1 MILPLLII
9 FLVLVCAYLE
19 YQKKINLHNKL
30 FVAVICVLTFTI
42 CFSFIKKY
50 DKTYESFEDKS
61 SNNSESFED
70 KSSNNSE
77 SFEDKSSNNSES
89 FEDKSSNNSES
100 FEDHNPKLNVPKP
113 EEVTVISK
121 DYGEDFVGTKEDLSS
136 NTNVSL
142 EELTNSELMRKLKKL
157 ENKKK
162 EPFQM
167 IPRLKKNIKPCDN
180 FVYAKQNKEPFKS
193 TKNKTFPFVK
203 DDPKCFKPIIYDDYG
218 PNKSVLEKF
227 YNEPK
232 KPGYSQISEKHWR
245 FPHKIPPPCLPDR
258 VKLPRYVYVS
268 GYGSNV
274 LELNADGDIADK
286 EEFVSQTNIGSIM
299 PKFNFEERTD

>member
-61 SNNSESFED
+61 FEDKSFEDKSFED
-70 KSSNNSE
+70 KSSNNIKIPIPE
-77 SFEDKSSNNSES
+77 
-89 FEDKSSNNSES
+89 
-100 FEDHNPKLNVPKP
+100 P
-113 EEVTVISK
+113 EEINMKSQ
-121 DYGEDFVGTKEDLSS
+121 DYGEDFVGTKEDFSS
-136 NTNVSL
+136 NNKLSL
-142 EELTNSELMRKLKKL
+142 EDLTNSELMRKLQNL

-162 EPFQM
+162 ERFQM
-167 IPRLKKNIKPCDN
+167 IPRLKKNIKPYNN
-180 FVYAKQNKEPFKS
+180 FIHSKQKKEPFKS
-193 TKNKTFPFVK
+193 TKKKSFFVK

-218 PNKSVLEKF
+218 PTESVLEKF

-258 VKLPRYVYVS
+258 VKLPSSVYIS

-286 EEFVSQTNIGSIM
+286 EEFVSQTNVGSIM
-299 PKFNFEERTD
+299 PKFNYEERTD

>member
-89 FEDKSSNNSES
+89 FEDHEPKLTVP
-100 FEDHNPKLNVPKP
+100 NPKK
-113 EEVTVISK
+113 VTVISK
-121 DYGEDFVGTKEDLSS
+121 DYGEDFVGTKEEFGSKNND
-136 NTNVSL
+136 SL
-142 EELTNSELMRKLKKL
+142 KKLTNSDLMRKLQNL

-167 IPRLKKNIKPCDN
+167 IPRLKKNIKPYDN
-180 FVYAKQNKEPFKS
+180 FEHSKKNKEPFNT
-193 TKNKTFPFVK
+193 TKKKTFFVK

-218 PNKSVLEKF
+218 PNETILEKF

-258 VKLPRYVYVS
+258 VKLPSSVYLS

-274 LELNADGDIADK
+274 LELNADGDVAVDEK
-286 EEFVSQTNIGSIM
+286 EVSQTNVGSIM
-299 PKFNFEERTD
+299 PKFNYEERTD

>member
-30 FVAVICVLTFTI
+30 FVVVICVLTFTI

-61 SNNSESFED
+61 SNYSESFED

-77 SFEDKSSNNSES
+77 SFEDKSSNYSES
-89 FEDKSSNNSES
+89 FEDKSSNNSE
-100 FEDHNPKLNVPKP
+100 PKLNVPKP
-113 EEVTVISK
+113 EELTVTSK
-121 DYGEDFVGTKEDLSS
+121 DYGENFVETKEDFGS
-136 NTNVSL
+136 NNNLSL
-142 EELTNSELMRKLKKL
+142 EDLTNSELMRKLKKL

-162 EPFQM
+162 EQFQM
-167 IPRLKKNIKPCDN
+167 IPRLKKNIKPYDN
-180 FVYAKQNKEPFKS
+180 FVHAKQNKEPFNT
-193 TKNKTFPFVK
+193 TKKKPFFVK

-218 PNKSVLEKF
+218 PNESVLEKF

-258 VKLPRYVYVS
+258 VKLPSSVYIS

>member
-70 KSSNNSE
+70 H
-77 SFEDKSSNNSES
+77 D
-89 FEDKSSNNSES
+89 
-100 FEDHNPKLNVPKP
+100 PKLNVPKP
-113 EEVTVISK
+113 EEVTVTSE
-121 DYGEDFVGTKEDLSS
+121 DYGENFVGTKEDFSS

-142 EELTNSELMRKLKKL
+142 EDLTNSELMRKLKK
-157 ENKKK
+157 E
-162 EPFQM
+162 EFQM
-167 IPRLKKNIKPCDN
+167 IPRLKKNIKPYNN
-180 FVYAKQNKEPFKS
+180 FVHAKQNKEPFKS

-218 PNKSVLEKF
+218 PNESVLEKF